1 MRLPGSE
8 DSDGESGEH
17 WQREWWRARNE
28 RVMTRAGVEMDS
40 LDEGTGRLDE
50 QLGVVRL
57 QQPPSVIAFQP
68 YTSSL
73 AVATRCEYSK
83 AKSSNTRR
91 VRKNKGL

>member
-28 RVMTRAGVEMDS
+28 RVMARSGVEMDS

-50 QLGVVRL
+50 QLGVVRKIL
-57 QQPPSVIAFQP
+57 NLSP
-68 YTSSL
+68 L
-73 AVATRCEYSK
+73 C
-83 AKSSNTRR
+83 
-91 VRKNKGL
+91 L